1 MNSVEEDLAEWPE
14 DDILN
19 LSQNTWMD
27 DTGKAEVT
35 RGKTPDSAKLV
46 NIVTPYSVGYLG
58 KNTLAMANRN
68 SAVIQV

>member
-1 MNSVEEDLAEWPE
+1 MNSVEEDLAEGPE

-27 DTGKAEVT
+27 DTGKAKVT

-46 NIVTPYSVGYLG
+46 
-58 KNTLAMANRN
+58 
-68 SAVIQV
+68 